1 MRFVCFIHT
10 DPQDIAEI
18 SDADHRRIVAEHFAF
33 DEAITATGHH
43 IVSEAL
49 EDPDRS
55 VTIRRSAKGVTVSVG
70 PFTEAREHIGGF
82 YLLEAASLDEA
93 IRIASRIP
101 SLQHSSVEIRPVRT
115 LVLDGE

>member
-10 DPQDIAEI
+10 DPQDIAAI
-18 SDADHRRIVAEHFAF
+18 SDDNHRRIVAEHFAF

-43 IVSEAL
+43 IASEAL
-49 EDPDRS
+49 EDPHRS
-55 VTIRRSAKGVTVSVG
+55 VSIRRSANGATVSDG
-70 PFTEAREHIGGF
+70 PFAEAREHIGGF
-82 YLLEAASLDEA
+82 YLLEAGSLDEA
-93 IRIASRIP
+93 IRIASGIP